1 MNNAVL
7 YLASVLI
14 WGSTWFAIRL
24 QLVGIA
30 PAVSI
35 VWRFLLAAAILL
47 AYALLRRLPLRF
59 PPRMHLW
66 IGLQG
71 LFLFCANYIFAYVA
85 EVSLASGIVA
95 VVFSLIPIGNALGM
109 RLLLGQRVRPRVML
123 GAAVGVGGVALLFW
137 PDLERFATGG
147 GVPAGL
153 VAALLGTASASV
165 GNLLSTTNQ
174 KRGLPVL
181 QVNCWAMFYGALCTA
196 AYAALAG
203 EHFTFMPTASYVL
216 SLVYLALFGSV
227 IAFGAY
233 LTLLGRV
240 GADRGA
246 YVLVMAPVVALALS
260 SLLEGLHW
268 TPLMWVG
275 VGMGIVGNV
284 LVMRRA

>member
-1 MNNAVL
+1 MDNAVL

-24 QLVGIA
+24 QLVGIP
-30 PAVSI
+30 PAVSV

-47 AYALLRRLPLRF
+47 AYSLLRRLPLRF
-59 PPRMHLW
+59 PPRMHAW
-66 IGLQG
+66 IALQG

-85 EVSLASGIVA
+85 EVSLPSGLVA

-109 RLLLGQRVRPRVML
+109 RLLFGQRAQPRVVL
-123 GAAVGVGGVALLFW
+123 GATVGVAGVALLFW
-137 PDLERFATGG
+137 PDLVRFASGQ

-153 VAALLGTASASV
+153 LAALLGTMSASV
-165 GNLLSTTNQ
+165 GNLLSTRNQ
-174 KRGLPVL
+174 QRGLPVL
-181 QVNCWAMFYGALCTA
+181 QVNFWAMFYGALCTA
-196 AYAALAG
+196 AYAVLAG
-203 EHFTFMPTASYVL
+203 QHFSFMPTASYVL
-216 SLVYLALFGSV
+216 SLIYLSLFGSV

-260 SLLEGLHW
+260 SLLEGLRW

-275 VGMGIVGNV
+275 VGMGLVGNV
-284 LVMRRA
+284 LVMRRR

>member
-1 MNNAVL
+1 MNNAAL
-7 YLASVLI
+7 YLATVLI

-35 VWRFLLAAAILL
+35 VWRFLLAAAMLL

-59 PPRMHLW
+59 TARTHLR
-66 IGLQG
+66 IAVQG
-71 LFLFCANYIFAYVA
+71 LFLFCTNYIFAYEA
-85 EVSLASGIVA
+85 EVSLPSGIVA
-95 VVFSLIPIGNALGM
+95 VVFSLVPIGNALGM
-109 RLLLGQRVRPRVML
+109 RLFLRQPTHPRTVI
-123 GAAVGVGGVALLFW
+123 GAIVGVSGVALLFW
-137 PDLERFATGG
+137 PDLERFAAGG
-147 GVPAGL
+147 GMPAGL
-153 VAALLGTASASV
+153 VAALLGSASASV
-165 GNLLSTTNQ
+165 GNLLSASNQ
-174 KRGLPVL
+174 RRGLPVL
-181 QVNCWAMFYGALCTA
+181 QVNCWAMFYGALATA
-196 AYAALAG
+196 AFAAVSG
-203 EHFTFMPTASYVL
+203 QHFAFMPTASYVL
-216 SLVYLALFGSV
+216 SLMYLALFGSV

-246 YVLVMAPVVALALS
+246 YVLVMAPVVALGLS

-284 LVMRRA
+284 LVMRRS